1 MAGAATQTELR
12 QVALRGSFSEQV
24 APVTGPESLRVGH
37 SRNRAEEEPGDTS
50 SLGCANR
57 NSIQLPFS
65 PVGDVWD
72 TCHLP
77 GSYCGVLSGRKAG
90 SGLEEAMPCLRADCV
105 PLET

>member
-37 SRNRAEEEPGDTS
+37 RRKRAEEEPGDTS
-50 SLGCANR
+50 SLDCANR

-72 TCHLP
+72 TGHLP
-77 GSYCGVLSGRKAG
+77 GCGVLSGRKAG
-90 SGLEEAMPCLRADCV
+90 PGREAAMPHLGADYI
-105 PLET
+105 PQET